1 MAKQPNK
8 SPVPAIES
16 TPPPGSLDA
25 MDVALIQALQ
35 ADGRLSNKELAARVG
50 LAPSSCLVRVRRLRT
65 TGVLR
70 GCHADVAPE
79 ALGVGLQALI
89 AVRLARHRRGDVEAF
104 LAHTRSLPEVVGWFH
119 VTGAADF
126 LVHVAVGDS
135 DHLRDLAMD
144 GFTTRDEVA
153 HLETSLIFEHERKP
167 ALPMLLGP
175 APRRGEAARPYR
187 P

>member
-1 MAKQPNK
+1 MKPNEQTAH
-8 SPVPAIES
+8 PTQEHAN
-16 TPPPGSLDA
+16 PGGLDA
-25 MDVALIQALQ
+25 VDVGLIQALQ
-35 ADGRLSNKELAARVG
+35 QNGRLSNKELAAVVG
-50 LAPSSCLVRVRRLRT
+50 LAPSSCLVRVRRLRDA
-65 TGVLR
+65 GVLR

-126 LVHVAVGDS
+126 LVHVAVRDS

-167 ALPMLLGP
+167 ALPMLLG
-175 APRRGEAARPYR
+175 AASKRTQSERRGRP
-187 P
+187 

>member
-1 MAKQPNK
+1 MQPNDNDQRDAAAAHP
-8 SPVPAIES
+8 SG
-16 TPPPGSLDA
+16 TLDA
-25 MDVALIQALQ
+25 VDVALIQALQ
-35 ADGRLSNKELAARVG
+35 QNGRLSNKELAACVG
-50 LAPSSCLVRVRRLRT
+50 LAPSSCLVRVRRLRD

-104 LAHTRSLPEVVGWFH
+104 LAHTRSLKEVVGWFH

-126 LVHVAVGDS
+126 LVHVAVRDS

-167 ALPMLLGP
+167 ALPMLLG
-175 APRRGEAARPYR
+175 AAGRRVGGGRSYR